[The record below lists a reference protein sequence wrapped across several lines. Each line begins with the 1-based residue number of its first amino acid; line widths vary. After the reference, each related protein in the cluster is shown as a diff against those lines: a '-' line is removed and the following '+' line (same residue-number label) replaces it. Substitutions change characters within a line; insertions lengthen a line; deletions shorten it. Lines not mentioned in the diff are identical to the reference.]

1 VKAAFAVAAL
11 VVACARTPAPQPPS
25 IDVRSEIERAETA
38 EKARKHDVARVHY
51 ERAVANAR
59 DPASIS
65 FARREYA
72 ETLISWGEYPAA
84 IAQLEA
90 ALAARPED
98 PAAWHNLGM
107 LRHNQ
112 GDAAGAIAALERARD
127 LAPKKYDPRVALAAL
142 RWKLDDRQGA
152 LAEYKALLELELPER
167 LRKKVEWAIGVLT
180 KPAAPAGPPAER

>member
-1 VKAAFAVAAL
+1 VRRAAVIAAL
-11 VVACARTPAPQPPS
+11 LVACTRTPAPKPPS
-25 IDVRSEIERAETA
+25 VDVRSEIERAETA

-84 IAQLEA
+84 IEQLEA

-112 GDAAGAIAALERARD
+112 GDAPGAIAALERARD

-152 LAEYKALLELELPER
+152 LAEYKALLELELPAR
-167 LRKKVEWAIGVLT
+167 LRKKVEWAVGVLS
-180 KPAAPAGPPAER
+180 KSGS